1 MSCWLVLLAGPGD
14 LRMDSLES
22 SGCLVVE
29 LEMTES
35 GSAGVG
41 AGVGAVVAESA
52 VETVAAELEFVA
64 AAVDFGCSARQD
76 TAAPIPECEK
86 GDCPLRCLQIPEGPW
101 VVGSLPVAILVTWS
115 AQSASAP
122 VESFPGESFP
132 PLVSCDPLRLWRVTN
147 SAWSRPDPS
156 IAKEVRA
163 SKLKTVEQQNALDL
177 AEAD

>member
-1 MSCWLVLLAGPGD
+1 MSCWLVLLVRPGD

-35 GSAGVG
+35 GSAG
-41 AGVGAVVAESA
+41 AVAAESA
-52 VETVAAELEFVA
+52 AETVAAGLGSVA
-64 AAVDFGCSARQD
+64 AAVDFECSARQD
-76 TAAPIPECEK
+76 IAAPIPECEK
-86 GDCPLRCLQIPEGPW
+86 GDCPLRCLRRPEGPW

-147 SAWSRPDPS
+147 SAWTRPGPS
-156 IAKEVRA
+156 IVKEVRA
-163 SKLKTVEQQNALDL
+163 SKPKTVEQQNALDL